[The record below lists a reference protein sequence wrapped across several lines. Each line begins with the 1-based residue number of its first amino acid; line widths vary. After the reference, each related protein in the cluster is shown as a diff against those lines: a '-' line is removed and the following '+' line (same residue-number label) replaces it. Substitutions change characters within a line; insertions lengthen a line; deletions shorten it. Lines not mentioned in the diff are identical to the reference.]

1 MQGLPAPKRKRPAE
15 REEESAVDDSDESEE
30 FDLHVRTTHESGA
43 NKIISRVP
51 GTAMQCPGG
60 LPPSS

>member
-30 FDLHVRTTHESGA
+30 FDLHVRTPTKVERT
-43 NKIISRVP
+43 K
-51 GTAMQCPGG
+51 
-60 LPPSS
+60 